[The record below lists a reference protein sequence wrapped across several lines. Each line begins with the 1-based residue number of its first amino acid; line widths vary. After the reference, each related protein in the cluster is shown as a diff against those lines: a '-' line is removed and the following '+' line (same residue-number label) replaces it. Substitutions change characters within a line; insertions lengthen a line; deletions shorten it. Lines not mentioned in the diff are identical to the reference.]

1 MERLV
6 RNAIVDHMTE
16 NNLFSTSQHGFISG
30 KSCITQLLEFMEDI
44 TESIDNGKD
53 VDIVYLDFSKAF
65 DKVAHRRLIK
75 KLENYGI
82 TGTLL
87 NWIQDFLSNRKQRVV
102 IKGESSDWTDV
113 TSGIPQGSVLG
124 PILFLVYIN
133 DLPGAIKGLMKIF
146 ADDAKVYYEIESID
160 TPQLMQD
167 DLNRADLWAILWD
180 MLFNNKKCHH
190 MHVGENSAVS
200 TYKMGSGEN
209 RTEIQK
215 VKAEKDLGVTIDDKL
230 KFRDHITQKVNI
242 ANRNLGII
250 FRTFSYMDK
259 EMFLNLYKTLVRPHL
274 EYATQIWSPIYKK
287 DKVILEN
294 VQRRATRLI
303 KCVQNKSYQ
312 ERLTF
317 LGLPTLEYRRERADM
332 VQVFKIMHDID
343 KVDKGKLFQMSECNT
358 TRGHSLKLFKKR
370 SRLNVRANYFTQQVV
385 DQWNSLPECVVT
397 APSLNAFKSR
407 LNKLWKDHPF
417 KFNPACYLTNDYNTR
432 LGKQRRNAPIE
443 ALVA

>member
-16 NNLFSTSQHGFISG
+16 NNLFSASQQGFISG

-160 TPQLMQD
+160 IPQLMQD

-230 KFRDHITQKVNI
+230 KFREHITQKVNI

-294 VQRRATRLI
+294 V
-303 KCVQNKSYQ
+303 
-312 ERLTF
+312 
-317 LGLPTLEYRRERADM
+317 
-332 VQVFKIMHDID
+332 
-343 KVDKGKLFQMSECNT
+343 
-358 TRGHSLKLFKKR
+358 
-370 SRLNVRANYFTQQVV
+370 
-385 DQWNSLPECVVT
+385 
-397 APSLNAFKSR
+397 
-407 LNKLWKDHPF
+407 
-417 KFNPACYLTNDYNTR
+417 
-432 LGKQRRNAPIE
+432 
-443 ALVA
+443 